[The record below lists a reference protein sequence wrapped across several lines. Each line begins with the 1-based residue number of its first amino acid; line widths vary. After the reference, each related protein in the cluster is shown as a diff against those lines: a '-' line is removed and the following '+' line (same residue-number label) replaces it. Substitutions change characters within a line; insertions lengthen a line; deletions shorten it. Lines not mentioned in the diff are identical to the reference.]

1 MERSMSNGN
10 GVPRPFPAA
19 RSSVIDY
26 PMHDA
31 TERDELESVRSPTVP
46 SSPRK
51 RKKMSEGDGET
62 VRRLRRSHEAC
73 TRCRL
78 KNIKASRDHLFVFVT
93 SRLVFGLI
101 VTDYLDVTNYSV
113 TQDTPVVVP
122 AL

>member
-1 MERSMSNGN
+1 MSNGN

-26 PMHDA
+26 HMHDA

-51 RKKMSEGDGET
+51 RKKMSEGDGEA

-78 KNIKASRDHLFVFVT
+78 KKIKASPDHLLSLFAAE
-93 SRLVFGLI
+93 LVI
-101 VTDYLDVTNYSV
+101 WAHRD
-113 TQDTPVVVP
+113 
-122 AL
+122 